1 MARIKLDLP
10 EHFVFST
17 EIRLGIG
24 SINYGGH
31 MGNDAALTLLHEAR
45 IRFLHSLG
53 FTELDI
59 AGRGLIQTDAAL
71 VYKAEAFWGDVL
83 VVELALADFNKYG
96 CDFCYRVRRPS
107 DGRDILH
114 AKTGMLFF
122 NYDTRKPASI
132 PQAFA
137 TALHLEISET

>member
-17 EIRLGIG
+17 EISIGIG

-45 IRFLHSLG
+45 IRFIHSLG

-59 AGRGLIQTDAAL
+59 AGRGLIQSDAAL

-83 VVELALADFNKYG
+83 VVDIALDDFNKYG
-96 CDFCYRVRRPS
+96 CDLYYRVRRPA

-132 PQAFA
+132 PKEFVV
-137 TALHLEISET
+137 ALQLEISET